1 MIYETKYFKPGEFI
15 VREGEIGKGFYI
27 LEKGELEVIR
37 GDKVINKIN
46 LEGAMFGELSE
57 LLMIKRDA
65 SIAAKTDAVVKYFD
79 MGLNSF
85 VEDNPRFAVKII
97 RNLGRRLCRMNDVA
111 LKGNTRND
119 FLHYVVNYSTVDAA
133 DRPIRLLVVV
143 D

>member
-37 GDKVINKIN
+37 GDKVLNEIN

-119 FLHYVVNYSTVDAA
+119 SSKCGQFFNDDAGTDLSA
-133 DRPIRLLVVV
+133 YFS
-143 D
+143 

>member
-37 GDKVINKIN
+37 DDKILNEIN
-46 LEGAMFGELSE
+46 LKGAMFGELSE

-79 MGLNSF
+79 MGLDSF
-85 VEDNPRFAVKII
+85 VEDNPR
-97 RNLGRRLCRMNDVA
+97 N
-111 LKGNTRND
+111 
-119 FLHYVVNYSTVDAA
+119 
-133 DRPIRLLVVV
+133 
-143 D
+143 

>member
-37 GDKVINKIN
+37 GDKVLNEIN

-97 RNLGRRLCRMNDVA
+97 RNLGRRLCRMNAVA

-119 FLHYVVNYSTVDAA
+119 FLQCG
-133 DRPIRLLVVV
+133 
-143 D
+143 